1 MTQIKWVYNFDDGNS
16 TMRNLLGGKG
26 ANLAEMTNLGLPIPS
41 GFTITTEACV
51 YYMENQT
58 YPDMLNEQIID
69 ELKIVEAKM
78 EQELGNTDSPLL
90 LSVRSGSRVS
100 MPGMMD
106 TVLNLGLNDK
116 TVKGLAALTDNKRF
130 ALDSYRRL
138 IQMFG
143 TVVFSLDSEHF
154 EDVLT
159 EKRNEEKVK
168 FDSEISVKGLE
179 DVVDKFKA
187 VFKKDTEMDF
197 PQDPKIQLDYSIKAV
212 FDSWNASRAI
222 TYRKIEN
229 IPDTWGTAVNVQCM
243 AFGNM
248 GDDSATGVTFSRS
261 PVTGEKTLYGDFLVN
276 AQGEDVVAGIRQTL
290 PIAELET
297 IMPEIY
303 KEFVEI
309 SDGLEKHYK
318 EMQDIEFTVQ
328 KGKLYILQTRN
339 GKRTGA
345 AGVKAAYD
353 MVGEGLIDKE
363 AAILRITP
371 GDIENILFPRISWH
385 TPQKKVEIDSKIIPV
400 ETIGKGLAASPGAAT
415 GKVVFDSDETVALA
429 SEGESIILV
438 RHETT
443 PEDVHG
449 MYASRGV
456 VTATG
461 GLTSHA
467 AVVARQMGRPC
478 IVDTDSQSIMR
489 VDIKNKTIRSGDV
502 IIREGDFITM
512 DGFSGK
518 IYKGELPTEKLSE
531 LPSELSKILNWADS
545 FAKLEVRANADS
557 PIDNK
562 RAFEYGAIG
571 VGLCRTEHM
580 FFDEGRLPIMQKM
593 ILADNKEERISF
605 LNILFEFQEE
615 DFYEIFKSAEGKPI
629 TIRLIDPPLHEFLPK
644 EIDLV
649 TEMFEMRLEAK
660 DELSEAQ
667 QKELQTKERLLVRV
681 QEINEMNPMLGIR
694 GCRLGI
700 LFPEIV
706 EMQAKAIFTAAARCE
721 NKGYDVHPEVM
732 VPLVGFENEF
742 LAVRKVIDRV
752 ADEVFSDTGI
762 IVDYLVGTMIEVPRA
777 ALTAGEIASGDKG
790 AEFFSFGTNDLHQ
803 MTLAFSRD
811 DAGKFIAH
819 YLENKIMDS
828 DPFETIDQAG
838 TGKLMQLAVK
848 EGREAKPGI
857 KIGICGEQGGDPASI
872 DFCHRLGLDYVS
884 CSPFRIPIARLAAA
898 QIALKDK

>member
-1 MTQIKWVYNFDDGNS
+1 
-16 TMRNLLGGKG
+16 
-26 ANLAEMTNLGLPIPS
+26 
-41 GFTITTEACV
+41 
-51 YYMENQT
+51 
-58 YPDMLNEQIID
+58 
-69 ELKIVEAKM
+69 
-78 EQELGNTDSPLL
+78 
-90 LSVRSGSRVS
+90 
-100 MPGMMD
+100 
-106 TVLNLGLNDK
+106 
-116 TVKGLAALTDNKRF
+116 
-130 ALDSYRRL
+130 
-138 IQMFG
+138 
-143 TVVFSLDSEHF
+143 
-154 EDVLT
+154 
-159 EKRNEEKVK
+159 
-168 FDSEISVKGLE
+168 
-179 DVVDKFKA
+179 
-187 VFKKDTEMDF
+187 
-197 PQDPKIQLDYSIKAV
+197 
-212 FDSWNASRAI
+212 
-222 TYRKIEN
+222 
-229 IPDTWGTAVNVQCM
+229 
-243 AFGNM
+243 
-248 GDDSATGVTFSRS
+248 
-261 PVTGEKTLYGDFLVN
+261 
-276 AQGEDVVAGIRQTL
+276 
-290 PIAELET
+290 
-297 IMPEIY
+297 
-303 KEFVEI
+303 
-309 SDGLEKHYK
+309 
-318 EMQDIEFTVQ
+318 
-328 KGKLYILQTRN
+328 
-339 GKRTGA
+339 
-345 AGVKAAYD
+345 

-385 TPQKKVEIDSKIIPV
+385 TPQKNVEIDSKIIPV

-415 GKVVFDSDETVALA
+415 GKVIFDSDETVALA

-489 VDIKNKTIRSGDV
+489 VDLKKKIIRSGDV

-531 LPSELSKILNWADS
+531 LPSELSKILNWADTYS
-545 FAKLEVRANADS
+545 KLEVRANADS
-557 PIDNK
+557 PADNK

-644 EIDLV
+644 ELDLV
-649 TEMFEMRLEAK
+649 TEMFEMRLEAN
-660 DELSEAQ
+660 DELSEDQ

-694 GCRLGI
+694 GCRLAI

-732 VPLVGFENEF
+732 VPLVGFDTEF
-742 LAVRKVIDRV
+742 LEIRKVIDRV
-752 ADEVFSDTGI
+752 AEEVFSETGI

-872 DFCHRLGLDYVS
+872 EFCHKLGLDYVS
-884 CSPFRIPIARLAAA
+884 CSPFRIPIARLASAQAA
-898 QIALKDK
+898 LKEAAETALKEAEQAALKDEN

>member
-1 MTQIKWVYNFDDGNS
+1 MTQIKWVYNFDDGNT

-58 YPDMLNEQIID
+58 YPDMLNEQILN
-69 ELKIVEAKM
+69 ELKTIETKM
-78 EQELGNTDSPLL
+78 EQGLGSVDNPLL
-90 LSVRSGSRVS
+90 LSVRSGARVS

-106 TVLNLGLNDK
+106 TVLNLGLNDE
-116 TVKGLAALTDNKRF
+116 TVKGLAVLTNNKRF

-143 TVVFSLDSEHF
+143 IVVFSLDSEHF

-168 FDSEISVKGLE
+168 FDSEISVEGLE
-179 DVVDKFKA
+179 DVVTKFKE
-187 VFKKDTEMDF
+187 VFKKVTGMDF
-197 PQDPKIQLDYSIKAV
+197 PQDPKSQLDYSIKAV
-212 FDSWNASRAI
+212 FGSWNAPRAI
-222 TYRKIEN
+222 TYREIEN

-248 GDDSATGVTFSRS
+248 GEDCATGVTFSRS
-261 PVTGEKTLYGDFLVN
+261 PVTGEKILYGDFLVN
-276 AQGEDVVAGIRQTL
+276 AQGEDVVAGIRQTQ
-290 PIAELET
+290 PIAKLELV
-297 IMPEIY
+297 MPEIY
-303 KEFVEI
+303 KEFIEI
-309 SDGLEKHYK
+309 SNGLEEHFK

-345 AGVKAAYD
+345 AAVKAAYD

-363 AAILRITP
+363 TAILRITP
-371 GDIENILFPRISWH
+371 KDIENILFPRISWH
-385 TPQKKVEIDSKIIPV
+385 TPQKSVEIDAKIIAV
-400 ETIGKGLAASPGAAT
+400 ENIGKGLAASPGAAT
-415 GKVVFDSDETVALA
+415 GKVIFDANKTVELA

-449 MYASRGV
+449 MHASRGV

-489 VDIKNKTIRSGDV
+489 VDLKTKTIRSGDI

-518 IYKGELPTEKLSE
+518 IYKDELPTEKLSE
-531 LPSELSKILNWADS
+531 LPSELSKILSWADS
-545 FAKLEVRANADS
+545 FAKLDVRANADS

-593 ILADNKEERISF
+593 ILADKKEERVSF
-605 LNILFEFQEE
+605 LNILVEFQE
-615 DFYEIFKSAEGKPI
+615 
-629 TIRLIDPPLHEFLPK
+629 
-644 EIDLV
+644 
-649 TEMFEMRLEAK
+649 
-660 DELSEAQ
+660 
-667 QKELQTKERLLVRV
+667 
-681 QEINEMNPMLGIR
+681 
-694 GCRLGI
+694 
-700 LFPEIV
+700 
-706 EMQAKAIFTAAARCE
+706 
-721 NKGYDVHPEVM
+721 
-732 VPLVGFENEF
+732 
-742 LAVRKVIDRV
+742 
-752 ADEVFSDTGI
+752 
-762 IVDYLVGTMIEVPRA
+762 
-777 ALTAGEIASGDKG
+777 
-790 AEFFSFGTNDLHQ
+790 
-803 MTLAFSRD
+803 
-811 DAGKFIAH
+811 
-819 YLENKIMDS
+819 
-828 DPFETIDQAG
+828 
-838 TGKLMQLAVK
+838 
-848 EGREAKPGI
+848 
-857 KIGICGEQGGDPASI
+857 
-872 DFCHRLGLDYVS
+872 
-884 CSPFRIPIARLAAA
+884 
-898 QIALKDK
+898 

>member
-1 MTQIKWVYNFDDGNS
+1 MTDG
-16 TMRNLLGGKG
+16 
-26 ANLAEMTNLGLPIPS
+26 
-41 GFTITTEACV
+41 
-51 YYMENQT
+51 
-58 YPDMLNEQIID
+58 
-69 ELKIVEAKM
+69 
-78 EQELGNTDSPLL
+78 
-90 LSVRSGSRVS
+90 
-100 MPGMMD
+100 
-106 TVLNLGLNDK
+106 
-116 TVKGLAALTDNKRF
+116 
-130 ALDSYRRL
+130 
-138 IQMFG
+138 
-143 TVVFSLDSEHF
+143 
-154 EDVLT
+154 
-159 EKRNEEKVK
+159 
-168 FDSEISVKGLE
+168 IS
-179 DVVDKFKA
+179 
-187 VFKKDTEMDF
+187 
-197 PQDPKIQLDYSIKAV
+197 
-212 FDSWNASRAI
+212 
-222 TYRKIEN
+222 
-229 IPDTWGTAVNVQCM
+229 
-243 AFGNM
+243 
-248 GDDSATGVTFSRS
+248 
-261 PVTGEKTLYGDFLVN
+261 
-276 AQGEDVVAGIRQTL
+276 
-290 PIAELET
+290 
-297 IMPEIY
+297 
-303 KEFVEI
+303 
-309 SDGLEKHYK
+309 
-318 EMQDIEFTVQ
+318 
-328 KGKLYILQTRN
+328 
-339 GKRTGA
+339 
-345 AGVKAAYD
+345 
-353 MVGEGLIDKE
+353 
-363 AAILRITP
+363 
-371 GDIENILFPRISWH
+371 
-385 TPQKKVEIDSKIIPV
+385 
-400 ETIGKGLAASPGAAT
+400 
-415 GKVVFDSDETVALA
+415 
-429 SEGESIILV
+429 
-438 RHETT
+438 
-443 PEDVHG
+443 
-449 MYASRGV
+449 
-456 VTATG
+456 
-461 GLTSHA
+461 
-467 AVVARQMGRPC
+467 
-478 IVDTDSQSIMR
+478 
-489 VDIKNKTIRSGDV
+489 
-502 IIREGDFITM
+502 
-512 DGFSGK
+512 
-518 IYKGELPTEKLSE
+518 
-531 LPSELSKILNWADS
+531 
-545 FAKLEVRANADS
+545 
-557 PIDNK
+557 
-562 RAFEYGAIG
+562 GAIG

>member
-1 MTQIKWVYNFDDGNS
+1 MIKNYKVIKMTQIKWVYNFDDGNS

-69 ELKIVEAKM
+69 ELKNVEAKM

-212 FDSWNASRAI
+212 FDSWNAARAI
-222 TYRKIEN
+222 TYRKIES

-328 KGKLYILQTRN
+328 KGKLYIL
-339 GKRTGA
+339 
-345 AGVKAAYD
+345 
-353 MVGEGLIDKE
+353 
-363 AAILRITP
+363 
-371 GDIENILFPRISWH
+371 
-385 TPQKKVEIDSKIIPV
+385 
-400 ETIGKGLAASPGAAT
+400 
-415 GKVVFDSDETVALA
+415 
-429 SEGESIILV
+429 
-438 RHETT
+438 
-443 PEDVHG
+443 
-449 MYASRGV
+449 
-456 VTATG
+456 
-461 GLTSHA
+461 
-467 AVVARQMGRPC
+467 
-478 IVDTDSQSIMR
+478 
-489 VDIKNKTIRSGDV
+489 
-502 IIREGDFITM
+502 
-512 DGFSGK
+512 
-518 IYKGELPTEKLSE
+518 
-531 LPSELSKILNWADS
+531 
-545 FAKLEVRANADS
+545 
-557 PIDNK
+557 
-562 RAFEYGAIG
+562 
-571 VGLCRTEHM
+571 
-580 FFDEGRLPIMQKM
+580 
-593 ILADNKEERISF
+593 
-605 LNILFEFQEE
+605 
-615 DFYEIFKSAEGKPI
+615 
-629 TIRLIDPPLHEFLPK
+629 
-644 EIDLV
+644 
-649 TEMFEMRLEAK
+649 
-660 DELSEAQ
+660 
-667 QKELQTKERLLVRV
+667 
-681 QEINEMNPMLGIR
+681 
-694 GCRLGI
+694 
-700 LFPEIV
+700 
-706 EMQAKAIFTAAARCE
+706 
-721 NKGYDVHPEVM
+721 
-732 VPLVGFENEF
+732 
-742 LAVRKVIDRV
+742 
-752 ADEVFSDTGI
+752 
-762 IVDYLVGTMIEVPRA
+762 
-777 ALTAGEIASGDKG
+777 
-790 AEFFSFGTNDLHQ
+790 
-803 MTLAFSRD
+803 
-811 DAGKFIAH
+811 
-819 YLENKIMDS
+819 
-828 DPFETIDQAG
+828 
-838 TGKLMQLAVK
+838 
-848 EGREAKPGI
+848 
-857 KIGICGEQGGDPASI
+857 
-872 DFCHRLGLDYVS
+872 
-884 CSPFRIPIARLAAA
+884 
-898 QIALKDK
+898 